1 MWRSTRRHS
10 DVERDIRD
18 HIELATE
25 ENIAEGMSP
34 EEARRQARLEF
45 GNVAATIE
53 DTRAVW
59 TAVWVSQFAQD
70 LRYGLRLVSRQP
82 AFGIVVTLTLALGI
96 GMNSAVFSVANAVL
110 LRPLSYPAPERL
122 VWFGLRD
129 AFGVGTEAVL
139 STDFAVWREQA
150 TSFDLMVAYDPI
162 TSYSLVARDTA
173 SQTRAASVTHDFW
186 ALSGARLVLG
196 RLPHVG
202 ERGVVVLSDAF
213 FTERFQRDPA
223 VVGSAVTINGQQVT
237 ILGVLPA
244 DFRFELPGES
254 IIDKTLQGHSI
265 DVYRA
270 MVLAP
275 QERGRGR
282 GQILYAVGRLKSDVS
297 IDRARTELEAIR
309 ARIVQTSPLPSLDR
323 NVLSVAP
330 LHERLIGEARQ
341 ALRILLAAVGFVLLI
356 ACTNIASLLLA
367 RSSARQKETAIRA
380 SLGASRGRLLRQSM
394 AESTVLA
401 FAGGAAGLLLAYWGL
416 AAIVRLTPQAVP
428 RLAES
433 RIDGWVIGF
442 SLMTSV
448 LTACLFSLEPAV
460 SQWRANLLAV
470 LRSGGQSASL
480 PPDHVRTRRVLVA
493 TELALAV
500 VLLTG
505 AGLMIK
511 SFWRM
516 HEHPP
521 GFEPERILSFTVPL
535 SGPRYRDIAQRRRF
549 ADEVVGRMQS
559 AHIDAFGLS
568 TGSDQ
573 IMIVRKEGAP
583 APRPDQPRPG
593 ASFNATSS
601 GYAKAMGLR
610 LLSGRWI
617 TDDEPEPV
625 FVINERLARRDFRGE
640 DPVGKRIQIPILQE
654 PGAKP
659 SFATIVGVVSDV
671 KYSKLDAE
679 PGAEL
684 YIPYRHHPGL
694 FRFTVLVR
702 LAGDPRSAIP
712 GFRRMLADIDPTQPM
727 FDVTTLEQALA
738 ESITPRRFN
747 LILLGTFAAAAVML
761 AMIGIY
767 GVIAYIVTLRTH
779 EIGVRMALGAERRA
793 VVRMVLQQGLGMT
806 FAGLVMGI
814 VAALGLT
821 RFMASLLYDV
831 EPTDPATFTL
841 VAVMLA
847 IAALAACGA
856 SALEAA
862 RVDPLVSLR
871 YE

>member
-1 MWRSTRRHS
+1 MWRRTRRHS

-25 ENIAEGMSP
+25 ERIAEGLSP

-59 TAVWVSQFAQD
+59 IPAWVSEFAQD
-70 LRYGLRLVSRQP
+70 LRYGLRLVYREP
-82 AFGIVVTLTLALGI
+82 AFSIVVMLTLALGI
-96 GMNSAVFSVANAVL
+96 GMNSAVFSLANAAL

-122 VWFGLRD
+122 VWFGMRD

-139 STDFAVWREQA
+139 STDFAAWREQA
-150 TSFDLMVAYDPI
+150 TSFDLMVAYDPGA
-162 TSYSLVARDTA
+162 SYSLVARDTA
-173 SQTRAASVTHDFW
+173 SQTRGMWVTHDFW
-186 ALSGARLVLG
+186 ALSGARVALG
-196 RLPHVG
+196 RLPNVG
-202 ERGVVVLSDAF
+202 EQGVVVLSDAYF
-213 FTERFQRDPA
+213 AERFQRDPVIVGTA
-223 VVGSAVTINGQQVT
+223 VMLDGQPVT
-237 ILGVLPA
+237 ILGVLPV
-244 DFRFELPGES
+244 DFRFELPAQA
-254 IIDKTLQGHSI
+254 IIGDARQSHDI
-265 DVYRA
+265 DLYRA

-275 QERGRGR
+275 QERGRG
-282 GQILYAVGRLKSDVS
+282 QILYAVGRLRPEVS
-297 IDRARTELEAIR
+297 IERARTELEAIR
-309 ARIVQTSPLPSLDR
+309 ARIVQANPLPFLDR
-323 NVLSVAP
+323 HVLSVAP
-330 LHERLIGEARQ
+330 LHDRVIREARR
-341 ALRILLAAVGFVLLI
+341 LLGILMAAVGFVLLI

-367 RSSARQKETAIRA
+367 RSSARQKDAAIRV
-380 SLGASRGRLLRQSM
+380 SLGATRGRLLRQSLV
-394 AESTVLA
+394 EGTVLA
-401 FAGGAAGLLLAYWGL
+401 FAGGAGGLLLAHWGL
-416 AAIVRLTPQAVP
+416 AAIVRLTPHAVP

-433 RIDGWVIGF
+433 RIDGWVIAF
-442 SLMTSV
+442 SCMASLT
-448 LTACLFSLEPAV
+448 TACLFSLAPAV
-460 SQWRANLLAV
+460 AQWRANLLAA
-470 LRSGGQSASL
+470 LRSGGQSASS
-480 PPDHVRTRRVLVA
+480 PSDHVRTRRVLVA

-535 SGPRYRDIAQRRRF
+535 SGPRYRDVGERRRF
-549 ADEVVGRMQS
+549 ADEVVSRMQS
-559 AHIDAFGLS
+559 VHVDAFGLS
-568 TGSDQ
+568 TGNDQ
-573 IMIVRKEGAP
+573 IMLVRKEGAP

-593 ASFNATSS
+593 ASLNATSS

-610 LLSGRWI
+610 LLRGRWI

-625 FVINERLARRDFRGE
+625 FVISERLARRDFGGE
-640 DPVGKRIQIPILQE
+640 DPVGQRIQLPIPQQ
-654 PGAKP
+654 PGDKP

-671 KYSKLDAE
+671 KYARLDAR
-679 PGAEL
+679 PGAEA
-684 YIPYRHHPGL
+684 YIPYRHHPWL

-702 LAGDPRSAIP
+702 TAGDPRSAVP

-747 LILLGTFAAAAVML
+747 LILLGTFAAAAVLL

-779 EIGVRMALGAERRA
+779 EIGVRMALGAERRT

-806 FAGLVMGI
+806 LAGLSMGL
-814 VAALGLT
+814 VAAFGLT
-821 RFMASLLYDV
+821 RFMTSLLYDV

-841 VAVMLA
+841 VAAVLT

-856 SALEAA
+856 PALEAA

-871 YE
+871 HE

>member
-1 MWRSTRRHS
+1 MWRSRHRLR

-25 ENIAEGMSP
+25 ENIAAGMLP
-34 EEARRQARLEF
+34 DEARREARLRF

-59 TAVWVSQFAQD
+59 SSPWVTQFVQD
-70 LRYGLRLVSRQP
+70 LRFGFRLLYRQP
-82 AFGIVVTLTLALGI
+82 AFSLIIVLTLALGI
-96 GMNSAVFSVANAVL
+96 GMNSVVFSVANAAL
-110 LRPLSYPAPERL
+110 LRPLEYPTPERL
-122 VWFGLRD
+122 VWLGLRD

-139 STDFAVWREQA
+139 SADFAAWREQA
-150 TSFDLMVAYDPI
+150 TSFDLMVAYDP
-162 TSYSLVARDTA
+162 TASHSLVARDAA
-173 SQTRAASVTHDFW
+173 SQTRVAWVTHDFW
-186 ALSGARLVLG
+186 ALSGTRLALG
-196 RLPHVG
+196 RLPNVG
-202 ERGVVVLSDAF
+202 ERGVAVITDACF
-213 FTERFQRDPA
+213 AERFQRDPT
-223 VVGSAVTINGQQVT
+223 VVGTAVMLNGQQVT
-237 ILGVLPA
+237 IVGVLPV
-244 DFRFELPGES
+244 DFRFELPSES
-254 IIDKTLQGHSI
+254 IIDGALQRHNI
-265 DVYRA
+265 EVYRA

-275 QERGRGR
+275 QERTR
-282 GQILYAVGRLKSDVS
+282 GQVLYAVGRLRPDVT
-297 IDRARTELEAIR
+297 IDQARTEIEAIR
-309 ARIVQTSPLPSLDR
+309 ARIVQGNPIPPIDKS
-323 NVLSVAP
+323 VLSIVP
-330 LHERLIGEARQ
+330 LHERLIGKSRG
-341 ALRILLAAVGFVLLI
+341 ALWVLMAAVGFVLLI

-367 RSSARQKETAIRA
+367 RSSARQKEAAIRA
-380 SLGASRGRLLRQSM
+380 SLGASRSRLLRQSL
-394 AESTVLA
+394 AENTVLA
-401 FAGGAAGLLLAYWGL
+401 FAGGGAGLVLANWGL

-433 RIDGWVIGF
+433 RIDGWVIAF
-442 SLMTSV
+442 SLMTSLV
-448 LTACLFSLEPAV
+448 TACVFTLAPAV

-470 LRSGGQSASL
+470 LRSGGRSASSS
-480 PPDHVRTRRVLVA
+480 PNQVRTRRVLVA

-516 HEHPP
+516 HAHPP
-521 GFEPERILSFTVPL
+521 GFDPERILSFTVPL
-535 SGPRYRDIAQRRRF
+535 SGPQYRDIAERRRF
-549 ADEVVGRMQS
+549 ADEVVSRMKS
-559 AHIDAFGLS
+559 APVVDSFGLS
-568 TGSDQ
+568 TGSGQ
-573 IMIVRKEGAP
+573 ITIVRKEGAP
-583 APRPDQPRPG
+583 PPRPDQPRQG
-593 ASFNATSS
+593 AFLNATSS
-601 GYAKAMGLR
+601 GYAKTMGLR

-625 FVINERLARRDFRGE
+625 FVINERLARRDFQGE
-640 DPVGKRIQIPILQE
+640 DPVGTRIQIPTLQG
-654 PGAKP
+654 PSDTP

-671 KYSKLDAE
+671 KYSTLDAE

-684 YIPYRHHPGL
+684 YIPYRYHPGL

-702 LAGDPRSAIP
+702 MPGDPRAATP
-712 GFRRMLADIDPTQPM
+712 GFRRMLADIDPTQPI

-747 LILLGTFAAAAVML
+747 LILLGTFAAAAFML

-767 GVIAYIVTLRTH
+767 GVIAYHVTLRTH
-779 EIGVRMALGAERRA
+779 EIGVRIALGAERRA
-793 VVRMVLQQGLGMT
+793 VVWLVLQQGLGMT
-806 FAGLVMGI
+806 CAGLVIGI

-841 VAVMLA
+841 VTVLLA

-856 SALEAA
+856 PALRAA